1 MFFVKF
7 ICFFQKY
14 VTVISQGGFTEMN
27 FVAMDFETANHQ
39 PYSACSLALVM
50 VKNSQIVDEFYTLIQ
65 PETPFFWRNVQ
76 IHGIH
81 QEDVRNAPK
90 FPEVWQTIQPYF
102 QKNRLVVA
110 HNAAFDTKV
119 LAGCLDYYHL
129 EQVDIL
135 FSAVKGKPVNEM
147 LEQLMP
153 ITQNLYIT
161 EFDFPKAMTKEDISE
176 EIDFGQKE
184 LVDDYASFIENY
196 DGHALIIT
204 GSLYF
209 ISEVKAKVNF

>member
-1 MFFVKF
+1 MFFVKT

-27 FVAMDFETANHQ
+27 FVSMDFETANHQ

-50 VKNSQIVDEFYTLIQ
+50 VKNSQIVGEFYTLIQ

-110 HNAAFDTKV
+110 HNTAFDTKV
-119 LAGCLDYYHL
+119 LAL
-129 EQVDIL
+129 
-135 FSAVKGKPVNEM
+135 S
-147 LEQLMP
+147 
-153 ITQNLYIT
+153 
-161 EFDFPKAMTKEDISE
+161 
-176 EIDFGQKE
+176 
-184 LVDDYASFIENY
+184 
-196 DGHALIIT
+196 LIHI
-204 GSLYF
+204 
-209 ISEVKAKVNF
+209 